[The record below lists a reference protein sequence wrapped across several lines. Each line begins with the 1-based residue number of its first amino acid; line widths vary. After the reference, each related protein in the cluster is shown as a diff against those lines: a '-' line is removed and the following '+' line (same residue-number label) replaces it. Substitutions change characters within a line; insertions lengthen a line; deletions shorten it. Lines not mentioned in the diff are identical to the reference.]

1 MYFSI
6 IGRWSIVSEKYLVVS
21 WVAFTQQLQHLI
33 ARGYEE
39 YCVVSY
45 PEKKEDKFEKIDRK
59 LISKYNANLDKDKSY
74 YRKKKKICNFKF
86 LRFGNQ
92 AMILK
97 TKGKIEEGIVL
108 DDTFKHVKKEKM
120 VIPIGDKAS
129 LNIGYDNEKKVSV
142 FMTKEMYR
150 EVKYTCFEYIDAK
163 KFVKAIETFNRL
175 NALPSWGGIVE
186 QKINMKQQ
194 IERHLQKALS
204 KEAALELTKK
214 MKVNTK
220 RTAIKVFV

>member
-1 MYFSI
+1 MFLI
-6 IGRWSIVSEKYLVVS
+6 IGRWSVVSEKYLVVS
-21 WVAFTQQLQHLI
+21 WVAFVQQLQHLI

-39 YCVVSY
+39 YCAVSY
-45 PEKKEDKFEKIDRK
+45 PDKKEDKFEKIDGK

-74 YRKKKKICNFKF
+74 YRKKKKLCNFKF

-97 TKGKIEEGIVL
+97 TKGNIEEGVVI
-108 DDTFKHVKKEKM
+108 DDEFKHIKKEKM
-120 VIPIGDKAS
+120 VIPIGEKAS
-129 LNIGYDNEKKVSV
+129 LNIGFDKEKKISV

-150 EVKYTCFEYIDAK
+150 EVKYTCFEYIDTQK
-163 KFVKAIETFNRL
+163 YNKAIEAFNRL
-175 NALPSWGGIVE
+175 NGLPAWGGIVE

-194 IERHLQKALS
+194 IARHLEKALPKDRTAQLS
-204 KEAALELTKK
+204 KK
-214 MKVNTK
+214 MLINTK

>member
-1 MYFSI
+1 M
-6 IGRWSIVSEKYLVVS
+6 SEKYLVVS
-21 WVAFTQQLQHLI
+21 WVAFVQQLQHLI

-92 AMILK
+92 AIILK
-97 TKGKIEEGIVL
+97 TKGKIEEGVVV

-129 LNIGYDNEKKVSV
+129 LSIGYDNEKKVSV

-163 KFVKAIETFNRL
+163 KFVKAIEAFNRL

-204 KEAALELTKK
+204 KESALELAKK

>member
-1 MYFSI
+1 M
-6 IGRWSIVSEKYLVVS
+6 SEKYLVVS
-21 WVAFTQQLQHLI
+21 WVAFVQQLQHLV

-39 YCVVSY
+39 YCAISY
-45 PEKKEDKFEKIDRK
+45 PEKKEDKFEKIDGK
-59 LISKYNANLDKDKSY
+59 LISKYNCNLDKDKSY
-74 YRKKKKICNFKF
+74 YRKKKKISNFKF

-97 TKGKIEEGIVL
+97 TKGKIEEGIIM
-108 DDTFKHVKKEKM
+108 DDAFKHVKKEKM
-120 VIPIGDKAS
+120 VIPIGEKATLS
-129 LNIGYDNEKKVSV
+129 IGYDDEKKVSV

-150 EVKYTCFEYIDAK
+150 EVKYTCFEYIDTKKYAK
-163 KFVKAIETFNRL
+163 AVETFNQL

-194 IERHLQKALS
+194 IERHLQKALP
-204 KEAALELTKK
+204 KKPALELAQKLRI
-214 MKVNTK
+214 NTK